1 MHLGLRESQ
10 VLLGSVYSFVS
21 LPFHLIP
28 EVGCGQSPQALI
40 NTGFLDIIGER
51 KYPNRKSSKTQN

>member
-1 MHLGLRESQ
+1 MAKAK
-10 VLLGSVYSFVS
+10 GSVYSFVS